1 MSYNP
6 AFIRDVM
13 KHQELSEE
21 TSSVPNQFELVL
33 RDKQPETNKSLADF
47 PIVEYER
54 LKEIKKDVLQAHRD
68 YVERKQSITDYYTDG
83 QSHQNPSH
91 IHAQY
96 VAFAYGSPQEHREAS
111 KLLQQD
117 SFKFSQE
124 VTKMK
129 NLKYKIDRFKT
140 TPRDDGEYI

>member
-13 KHQELSEE
+13 KHQEVSEE
-21 TSSVPNQFELVL
+21 TSSAPNQFELVL

-54 LKEIKKDVLQAHRD
+54 LKQSKKDVLQTHKD
-68 YVERKQSITDYYTDG
+68 YVERIESISNYYTDG
-83 QSHQNPSH
+83 EGRQNPSH
-91 IHAQY
+91 IYAQHAAL
-96 VAFAYGSPQEHREAS
+96 VGGSPQEYREAS

-117 SFKFSQE
+117 SFKASQE
-124 VTKMK
+124 MTKFR
-129 NLKYKIDRFKT
+129 NLQHRINTLTGLLRGT
-140 TPRDDGEYI
+140 GTSI